1 MHPRKDLW
9 PRETVFHV
17 TNSGYRC
24 SLDLALELVPSDC
37 ALGVVAVVLLD
48 NSEFDEVLD
57 AQEGVVAV
65 LDESDDDT

>member
-1 MHPRKDLW
+1 
-9 PRETVFHV
+9 
-17 TNSGYRC
+17 
-24 SLDLALELVPSDC
+24 LALELVPSDC